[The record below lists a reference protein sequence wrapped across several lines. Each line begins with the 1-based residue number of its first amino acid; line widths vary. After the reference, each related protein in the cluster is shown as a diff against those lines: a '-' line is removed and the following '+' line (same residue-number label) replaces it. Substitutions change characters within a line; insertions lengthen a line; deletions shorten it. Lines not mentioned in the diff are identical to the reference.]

1 MVLKVQSDQGCSTA
15 INCLCAVNFVHAPYL
30 RDLTRPFVK
39 EKTKRDQSSINPPPL
54 LLCCTKKL
62 CFWKVQKP
70 VSLSNITAAK
80 PFLQDYPISLPELLQ
95 KLPIFPK
102 LLRHL
107 LTALQPPSY
116 NLPSPNVSPPRGV
129 VHCFLNRSSWSN
141 TEPESQSIPH
151 LSCLDCCSPEPVE
164 KDGKEG
170 RTPSSIPRLVSIHP
184 LSTCCGVPVVPSLLK
199 TVTSSLR
206 FRRMPS

>member
-1 MVLKVQSDQGCSTA
+1 MRHTCISPVHLLKKKQKEIS
-15 INCLCAVNFVHAPYL
+15 HP
-30 RDLTRPFVK
+30 LTP
-39 EKTKRDQSSINPPPL
+39 PPPL
-54 LLCCTKKL
+54 LLCCTKKH

-80 PFLQDYPISLPELLQ
+80 TFLQDYPISLPELLH
-95 KLPIFPK
+95 LLIFPK

-116 NLPSPNVSPPRGV
+116 NSPSPNVSPPRGV

-206 FRRMPS
+206 FRRIPS